1 MRLRHIK
8 GCEDF
13 VAASSSV
20 AHSPEQYRG
29 KWKEF
34 FGNDHPV
41 ELEIGMGKGRFI
53 IEQALLHPDW
63 DFLGIERYES
73 VLFRAC
79 EKMEGIPYET
89 PAMRLERLKRQEK
102 ERVRSGREMSGG
114 AEADTLDREDFVP
127 PENLHFLHMD
137 AGKLVPDEVIVGIVK
152 ERVAQDD
159 CKPGYILDGFPRTV
173 PQAEALEKIAKIDV
187 VVEIA
192 VADEALVK
200 RLSGRRV
207 CLNCGATYH
216 VSTLGGKTTC
226 DKCGEELIQR
236 KDDNPETV
244 QNRLNVYHSQTAPLI
259 SFYQERGLLKTFDGM
274 QDIDVVYRSIMDA
287 LRKAE

>member
-1 MRLRHIK
+1 MNIIFL
-8 GCEDF
+8 GPPG
-13 VAASSSV
+13 A
-20 AHSPEQYRG
+20 
-29 KWKEF
+29 
-34 FGNDHPV
+34 
-41 ELEIGMGKGRFI
+41 GKGT
-53 IEQALLHPDW
+53 QAQRVCDELKIPQISTGDIL
-63 DFLGIERYES
+63 R
-73 VLFRAC
+73 RAIK
-79 EKMEGIPYET
+79 EET
-89 PAMRLERLKRQEK
+89 PVGLKAKAYVE
-102 ERVRSGREMSGG
+102 S
-114 AEADTLDREDFVP
+114 
-127 PENLHFLHMD
+127 
-137 AGKLVPDEVIVGIVK
+137 GKLVPDEILVEIIK
-152 ERVAQDD
+152 DRLAQDD

-274 QDIDVVYRSIMDA
+274 QDIDVVYDSIMAA

>member
-1 MRLRHIK
+1 MNIIFL
-8 GCEDF
+8 GPPG
-13 VAASSSV
+13 A
-20 AHSPEQYRG
+20 
-29 KWKEF
+29 
-34 FGNDHPV
+34 
-41 ELEIGMGKGRFI
+41 GKGT
-53 IEQALLHPDW
+53 QAQRVCDELKIPQISTGDIL
-63 DFLGIERYES
+63 R
-73 VLFRAC
+73 RAIK
-79 EKMEGIPYET
+79 EET
-89 PAMRLERLKRQEK
+89 PVGLKAKAYVE
-102 ERVRSGREMSGG
+102 S
-114 AEADTLDREDFVP
+114 
-127 PENLHFLHMD
+127 
-137 AGKLVPDEVIVGIVK
+137 GKLVPDEILVEIIK
-152 ERVAQDD
+152 DRLAQDD

-274 QDIDVVYRSIMDA
+274 QDIDVVYQSIMDA